1 MGNTHLQHWP
11 QEAPH
16 VFVNGACANCGTSD
30 STVRCK
36 VLEGCELAVGKL
48 RFPAFYTP
56 TDKRMVINWQT
67 ELANGVDPC
76 ARDEWLLAALLD
88 L

>member
-1 MGNTHLQHWP
+1 MGNRQSHWP
-11 QEAPH
+11 RDAPH
-16 VFVNGACANCGTSD
+16 VFMNGACVNCGRND

-36 VLEGCELAVGKL
+36 VLEGCELGNGNIK
-48 RFPAFYTP
+48 FPPFYTA
-56 TDKRMVINWQT
+56 TDKRMVINWQRA
-67 ELANGVDPC
+67 LANGADPQ